1 MIDICRTF
9 ADRLAAD
16 YGIHV
21 NPVDLVPD
29 GKLRHATPE
38 GERPRS
44 KKLAYILHDDDRP
57 VGWFEHYP
65 TGRKASIRLSDAP
78 VMSDAEMAEARRRW
92 AQQRAREEAEQAA
105 RYDERAAYAARLW
118 AAAVPVNR
126 HPYLDA
132 KGIDAATSVR
142 LIPELGMAE
151 FMADRDRRDF
161 ERGVLVIPLYSG
173 PGQVR
178 SLQAITQ
185 DCVKLFVAGAQTS
198 GCYHPIAG
206 GGQRILICEGYAT
219 GAALHAA
226 TGHSVVCAM
235 SAKNLPAVARMVA
248 AKAKGREIIVCADN
262 DHGTQARLGRNPG
275 IDAGRDAAEAIG
287 ARVVWPIG
295 CKGTDWDDW
304 LREGGSVDELRR
316 ILDGEVDPPPGEGSE
331 APEGTDVAAEQG
343 GRAGETASS
352 PMPVATQQHQ
362 VERMRAD
369 LDRTMDP
376 ADNMPALYSEVNV
389 GIRFA
394 QIHEETLRWVDAWGR
409 WMVWDGARWVRDE
422 IRVAFE
428 RGKKLCCAV
437 ADFARTD
444 GTEFT
449 TERQRQATIARYG
462 EKRTISNVVELA
474 KSDPRIVAT
483 TAQWDA
489 DIWALNTPGGVVD
502 LRTGTLRPARR
513 EDYMT
518 RVTRVTPGGDCP
530 TWRRFLDVATAG
542 DVELQRFMQR
552 VAGYCLT
559 GSTRDH
565 ALFFVYGTGG
575 NGKGTFINTFKA
587 ILGGYAQAASMSTFT
602 EQKHEDHPTALAG
615 MMGARLVTAQ
625 ETEEGKRWAES
636 RIKALTGGDPIRARF
651 MRMDEFEFIPQ
662 FKLLFAG
669 NHKPGLRN
677 VDEAM
682 KRRLHLIPFTVT
694 VQPEDRDPDLPE
706 KLEAEAAGILQWAI
720 EGCLEWQRIGLKPP
734 AAVLAATA
742 EYLEQQDNLAAWL
755 DECCDLTPAFSAR
768 RGDLYKSYKEW
779 AEEAGEYAL
788 PQKRWIAAMEHK
800 GFQSSMLRGIQ
811 LFRGI
816 ALRSGGGFPE

>member
-1 MIDICRTF
+1 MIDLCRVF

-44 KKLAYILHDDDRP
+44 KKLAYKIHDDDRP

-65 TGRKASIRLSDAP
+65 TGQKGSIKLADAP
-78 VMSDAEMAEARRRW
+78 VMSDQERAEARRRW

-105 RYDERAAYAARLW
+105 RYDERAAFAARLW
-118 AAAVPVNR
+118 ASAVPVNR

-132 KGIDAATSVR
+132 KGIDAPGSVR
-142 LIPELGMAE
+142 LLEQLPMGEFLNDPERK
-151 FMADRDRRDF
+151 DV
-161 ERGVLVIPLYSG
+161 ERGVLLIPVYSG
-173 PGQVR
+173 PGVLR

-185 DCVKLFVAGAQTS
+185 SRTKLNLAGGQQG
-198 GCYHPIAG
+198 GCYHPIKG
-206 GGQRILICEGYAT
+206 TDPSRILVCEGYAT

-235 SAKNLPAVARMVA
+235 SAKNLPVVARIVA
-248 AKAKGREIIVCADN
+248 GQAKGREVVICADN
-262 DHGTQARLGRNPG
+262 DHRTQSEKGWNPG
-275 IDAGRDAAEAIG
+275 IDAGEDAAEAIG
-287 ARVVWPIG
+287 ARVVWPTG
-295 CKGTDWDDW
+295 CIGTDWDDW
-304 LREGGSVDELRR
+304 LREGGDPDQLKR
-316 ILDGEVDPPPGEGSE
+316 IVAGEVDPPPGEGSE
-331 APEGTDVAAEQG
+331 APEGTDVAAEHG
-343 GRAGETASS
+343 GRGEETASS
-352 PMPVATQQHQ
+352 TMPVATQQHH

-437 ADFARTD
+437 SDFARTD

-502 LRTGTLRPARR
+502 LRAGVLRPARR

-518 RVTRVTPGGDCP
+518 RVTRVTPGGDYP
-530 TWRRFLDVATAG
+530 AWRRFLDVATAG
-542 DVELQRFMQR
+542 DKDLQAFMQR

-636 RIKALTGGDPIRARF
+636 RIKAMTGGDPIRARF
-651 MRMDEFEFIPQ
+651 MRMDEFEFVPQ

-694 VQPEDRDPDLPE
+694 VSPEDRDPGLPD
-706 KLEAEAAGILQWAI
+706 KLEAEASGILQWAI

-742 EYLEQQDNLAAWL
+742 EYLEQQDNIAAWI
-755 DECCDLTPAFSAR
+755 EERCTVVKGISAR

-788 PQKRWIAAMEHK
+788 PQKRWISAMEHR
-800 GFQSSMLRGIQ
+800 GFKDYLSQGTYRYTGIG
-811 LFRGI
+811 LKSTDF
-816 ALRSGGGFPE
+816 A

>member
-1 MIDICRTF
+1 MIDF
-9 ADRLAAD
+9 
-16 YGIHV
+16 
-21 NPVDLVPD
+21 
-29 GKLRHATPE
+29 
-38 GERPRS
+38 
-44 KKLAYILHDDDRP
+44 
-57 VGWFEHYP
+57 
-65 TGRKASIRLSDAP
+65 ASIRATNPITDVVGRYVELRRAGSELRGLCPFHADKSPSLYVNPRKGKAFCMACHWAGDAIDF
-78 VMSDAEMAEARRRW
+78 VAEYEQCELAEAARKLGHDELPRDRPAPAPLPPDTSDEWRPILPVPANAPAYDPAQTFNPKRGRAVRYRPVKTWPYRGYDGELLGYVLRLEFDGQKITPTITYCEGPNGERRW
-92 AQQRAREEAEQAA
+92 CTKPFPLQRPLYGLDQLAARPEALVVVVEGEKAAEVAQAA
-105 RYDERAAYAARLW
+105 LPRMVVVTWPGGTNGVRWADFGPLELRDVTFWPDADE
-118 AAAVPVNR
+118 V
-126 HPYLDA
+126 
-132 KGIDAATSVR
+132 GIDAMLAIAAKVPLKRQRWIRTDGLPKGFDAADVEGS
-142 LIPELGMAE
+142 IPA
-151 FMADRDRRDF
+151 FCK
-161 ERGVLVIPLYSG
+161 ERVTD
-173 PGQVR
+173 
-178 SLQAITQ
+178 QA
-185 DCVKLFVAGAQTS
+185 
-198 GCYHPIAG
+198 P
-206 GGQRILICEGYAT
+206 
-219 GAALHAA
+219 
-226 TGHSVVCAM
+226 SVVVDR
-235 SAKNLPAVARMVA
+235 PAA
-248 AKAKGREIIVCADN
+248 
-262 DHGTQARLGRNPG
+262 
-275 IDAGRDAAEAIG
+275 
-287 ARVVWPIG
+287 
-295 CKGTDWDDW
+295 
-304 LREGGSVDELRR
+304 
-316 ILDGEVDPPPGEGSE
+316 EGSE
-331 APEGTDVAAEQG
+331 PERGAQVADEPG
-343 GRAGETASS
+343 GRAEETASS
-352 PMPVATQQHQ
+352 MTVAASPATAT

-444 GTEFT
+444 PSEFT

-518 RVTRVTPGGDCP
+518 RVARVTPGGDCP

-542 DVELQRFMQR
+542 DIELQRFMQR

-565 ALFFVYGTGG
+565 ALFFFYGTGG

-587 ILGGYAQAASMSTFT
+587 LLGGYAQAASMSTFT

-742 EYLEQQDNLAAWL
+742 EYLEQQDNLAAWIEERCTIL
-755 DECCDLTPAFSAR
+755 KGISAR

-779 AEEAGEYAL
+779 AEEAGEFTL

-800 GFQSSMLRGIQ
+800 GFESYAGMGISRMRGI
-811 LFRGI
+811 GI
-816 ALRSGGGFPE
+816 RQID

>member
-1 MIDICRTF
+1 MTDVCIAF
-9 ADRLAAD
+9 ADKLASE
-16 YGIHV
+16 YGLHV
-21 NPVDLVPD
+21 NPKDLVAD
-29 GKLRHATPE
+29 GKIRHATPE
-38 GERPRS
+38 GDRKR
-44 KKLAYILHDDDRP
+44 KKLAYKIFDDDRP
-57 VGWFEHYP
+57 AAWFEHYP
-65 TGRKASIRLSDAP
+65 TDQRGTFSLAERKP
-78 VMSDAEMAEARRRW
+78 MTDAERAEARRRW
-92 AQQRAREEAEQAA
+92 SQQRAREEAEQAA
-105 RYDERAAYAARLW
+105 RYDDRAAYAARLW
-118 AAAVPVNR
+118 VAAVPAYR

-132 KGIDAATSVR
+132 KGIESAGSAR
-142 LIPELGMAE
+142 LIEQLHMGEFLNDPERK
-151 FMADRDRRDF
+151 DI
-161 ERGVLVIPLYSG
+161 ERGVLLIALYSG
-173 PGQVR
+173 PGVVR

-185 DCVKLFVAGAQTS
+185 DGVKLFVSGAQVA
-198 GCYHPIAG
+198 GCYHPIAGAG

-226 TGHSVVCAM
+226 TGHAVVCAM

-248 AKAKGREIIVCADN
+248 SKAKGREVVICADN
-262 DHGTQARLGRNPG
+262 DHRTQAGKGWNPG
-275 IDAGRDAAEAIG
+275 IDAGEDAAEAIG
-287 ARVVWPIG
+287 ARVVWPTG
-295 CKGTDWDDW
+295 CQGTDWDDW

-316 ILDGEVDPPPGEGSE
+316 IIAGEVDPPPGEGSE

-343 GRAGETASS
+343 GRVDEPASS
-352 PMPVATQQHQ
+352 MTVRASAPT
-362 VERMRAD
+362 VERIKAD

-437 ADFARTD
+437 SDFARTD

-502 LRTGTLRPARR
+502 LRTGVLREARR

-518 RVTRVTPGGDCP
+518 RVARVTPGGDCP
-530 TWRRFLDVATAG
+530 AWRRFLDVATAG
-542 DVELQRFMQR
+542 DKDLQAFMQR

-636 RIKALTGGDPIRARF
+636 RIKAMTGGDPIRARF
-651 MRMDEFEFIPQ
+651 MRMDEFEFVPQ

-694 VQPEDRDPDLPE
+694 VSPEDRDPGLPD

-742 EYLEQQDNLAAWL
+742 EYLEQQDNIAAWIEERCTL
-755 DECCDLTPAFSAR
+755 VKGISAR

-779 AEEAGEYAL
+779 AEEAGEFAL
-788 PQKRWIAAMEHK
+788 PQKRWISAMEHR
-800 GFQSSMLRGIQ
+800 GFKDYLSQGTYRYTGIG
-811 LFRGI
+811 LKTDD
-816 ALRSGGGFPE
+816 PY